1 MALLLSFFLLSSLSK
16 AEAPIVEHTIVDDG
30 YAIVPLDFGFQF
42 YGNTYYTSVMMTNGV
57 VGFLAPESYDWGLCC
72 NGQDLDNYA
81 QFGSRFDFTLM
92 PLWTDL
98 ISINGVGKFYTQGD
112 ENSMKYMWKNL
123 SEYYRPDSRNDFDMT
138 IYPLGNIDM
147 SYRKIDIKNHSVTV
161 GIVANLSEQEYEQ
174 WFYHQNQEEAVYW
187 DSSESDPIV
196 LNNQSICEVVPESH
210 ISCAWYPQQYAE
222 NFLAAECA
230 KDSLY
235 SQACPNWETAWLN
248 QQCEESS
255 QSSPYCPN
263 YQEPVIEEVYEE
275 IETVYDII
283 PETYIELD
291 LLPALNDYSI
301 DLTLEIE
308 TNIETFEEMEM
319 DIEEFEAEI
328 EAEIE
333 SMLEPEIEPEPVEE
347 VTEEVLEEEVLEE
360 EIVEEAAPEEVP
372 EEVPEETIDENV
384 VMLAE
389 AEPKP
394 EKTKEQIKNDK
405 LNQIV
410 AIKLG
415 KLSQQRAVATTLE
428 EQSNLEAYIIALL
441 NFNAGFKNYNVLMP
455 DGVGYD
461 SKNIYTETYIPDN
474 KKALRNGL
482 AQELLHKQMVDLQ
495 WQN

>member
-1 MALLLSFFLLSSLSK
+1 MGCLVLCCLLSLPSK

-30 YAIVPLDFGFQF
+30 YAIVPLEFGFQF
-42 YGNTYYTSVMMTNGV
+42 YGNTYHTSVMMANGV
-57 VGFLAPESYDWGLCC
+57 VGFLAPESYNWGLCC

-138 IYPLGNIDM
+138 IYPLGNIEM
-147 SYRKIDIKNHSVTV
+147 SYRKVDIKNHSITI
-161 GIVANLSEQEYEQ
+161 GYVADLSEQQYEQ

-196 LNNQSICEVVPESH
+196 LENQSICEVVPESH

-235 SQACPNWETAWLN
+235 SQACPNWETAWLD
-248 QQCEESS
+248 QQCETNP

-263 YQEPVIEEVYEE
+263 YVEPVQEPIEELEE
-275 IETVYDII
+275 IVFEVI
-283 PETYIELD
+283 PETYVEID
-291 LLPALNDYSI
+291 LIPALDDYNI
-301 DLTLEIE
+301 DLTIEIE
-308 TNIETFEEMEM
+308 TDMDSFEEVEMEV
-319 DIEEFEAEI
+319 EELEAEL

-333 SMLEPEIEPEPVEE
+333 SMLEPEPEPVEE
-347 VTEEVLEEEVLEE
+347 IPNVQEEIEETTEE
-360 EIVEEAAPEEVP
+360 EINEP
-372 EEVPEETIDENV
+372 V

-389 AEPKP
+389 AEPEP
-394 EKTKEQIKNDK
+394 EKTKEQKKNDA
-405 LNQIV
+405 LNKIV
-410 AIKLG
+410 AIKLA
-415 KLSQQRAVATTLE
+415 KISEQRAVATTLE
-428 EQSNLEAYIIALL
+428 EAANLEALIIALL
-441 NFNAGFKNYNVLMP
+441 NFNAGYKSYGGYLP
-455 DGVGYD
+455 DAIGYESRD
-461 SKNIYTETYIPDN
+461 MYVDKYIPDN
-474 KKALRNGL
+474 TRGLRNGL
-482 AQELLHKQMVDLQ
+482 AQELLHKEMVDLQ
-495 WQN
+495 WQK